1 MRVADIDMTR
11 HKENCPSGFRRIT
24 ASGKVLCGGQGS
36 RCIGTMF
43 STHGIEY
50 SRVCG
55 RIIGYQF
62 GRPNAFWKYHH
73 DRSISIDREFLDGIV
88 LTYGSPRCHIWSFSA
103 GQYETNPSGCPCN
116 TGYIAVTPPYI
127 HNNYF

>member
-1 MRVADIDMTR
+1 MRVTDIDMTQ

-24 ASGKVLCGGQGS
+24 SSGKVMCGGQGS
-36 RCIGTMF
+36 RFIGTMF

-62 GRPNAFWKYHH
+62 GRPNAFWKYAHRH
-73 DRSISIDREFLDGIV
+73 RSIDEVFLDGMV
-88 LTYGSPRCHIWSFSA
+88 LSHGSPRCHINSWKQPAPHHYRST
-103 GQYETNPSGCPCN
+103 Y
-116 TGYIAVTPPYI
+116 VLV
-127 HNNYF
+127 